1 MMNNNNPQNILFRLI
16 LLTKR
21 WRQVV
26 DLEIQS
32 SGLTDATWRPLLHI
46 LLLGNGIRQKD
57 LAESVGITGPSL
69 VRLIDTL
76 LEKNLITRSED
87 SDDRRAKRLSLT
99 LAGEQLAR
107 QLQQAINTID
117 KQLLAGLS
125 PQELE
130 QLLHCT
136 THLEENLLTIIHEK
150 KA

>member
-1 MMNNNNPQNILFRLI
+1 MMTDNSTQNILFRLI

-26 DLEIQS
+26 DQEIQT

-57 LAESVGITGPSL
+57 LAESIGIAGPSL

-76 LEKNLITRSED
+76 LEKELITRSED
-87 SDDRRAKRLSLT
+87 SEDRRAKRLSLT
-99 LAGEQLAR
+99 PAGEQVAK
-107 QLQQAINTID
+107 QLQQAIDSID

-125 PQELE
+125 PEDLDH
-130 QLLHCT
+130 LLLCT
-136 THLEENLLTIIHEK
+136 THLENNLQSIIHQD